1 MLPNQPDKS
10 SLVFPNIFGFDG
22 AMSRRGMLLAATV
35 ASLWGFNFVVID
47 WGMHGVPP
55 LLFVAIR
62 FAVVSLAA
70 LVVPRP
76 LVSWRVVLGVGAF
89 MSLGQFALLYT
100 AIGLGLQPGLAALLL
115 QAQAVL
121 TIMVAALALR
131 ERPNRAQVA
140 GVVTGSVG
148 LGVVALGRGGN
159 APALAVVLCL
169 LAALSWAVGN
179 VIARR
184 AGAAAPQGWRGS
196 LSLTVWS
203 SLVVPLPALA
213 LSALLD
219 GPAAITVAIGQFGWR
234 PILSTLYTAVLCTL
248 VGYAIFNRLLAT
260 NRSAAVVPWVLLAPV
275 VAMISASVLLGQ
287 RPNVW
292 ETVGGL
298 TLVLGVLFANLP
310 VGRAERPRVDPHG
323 APPLVPDVDE
333 RRGVRA

>member
-1 MLPNQPDKS
+1 MLPNQPEKS

-22 AMSRRGMLLAATV
+22 AMSRRDMLLAATV

-159 APALAVVLCL
+159 APALAVLLCL
-169 LAALSWAVGN
+169 LAALSWAIGN

-203 SLVVPLPALA
+203 SLVVPVPALA

-219 GPAAITVAIGQFGWR
+219 GPAAITAALGGFGWR
-234 PILSTLYTAVLCTL
+234 PILSTLYTAGLCTL
-248 VGYAIFNRLLAT
+248 VGYAIFNRLLAQ

-275 VAMISASVLLGQ
+275 VAMISAALLLGQ
-287 RPNVW
+287 IPNLW
-292 ETVGGL
+292 ETIGGL
-298 TLVLGVLFANLP
+298 TLVLGVLVANLP
-310 VGRAERPRVDPHG
+310 ARRRTRPARADRQDD
-323 APPLVPDVDE
+323 PLVELVE
-333 RRGVRA
+333 TSSG

>member
-1 MLPNQPDKS
+1 MLPNQPEKS

-22 AMSRRGMLLAATV
+22 AMSRRDMLLAATV

-121 TIMVAALALR
+121 TIAVAALALR

-159 APALAVVLCL
+159 APALAVLLCL

-203 SLVVPLPALA
+203 SLVVPVPALA

-219 GPAAITVAIGQFGWR
+219 GPAAITAALGGFGWR
-234 PILSTLYTAVLCTL
+234 PILSTLYTAGLCTL
-248 VGYAIFNRLLAT
+248 VGYAIFNRLLAQ

-275 VAMISASVLLGQ
+275 VAMISAALLLGQ
-287 RPNVW
+287 IPNLW
-292 ETVGGL
+292 ETIGGL
-298 TLVLGVLFANLP
+298 TLVLGVLVANLP
-310 VGRAERPRVDPHG
+310 ARRRTRPARADRQDD
-323 APPLVPDVDE
+323 PLVELVE
-333 RRGVRA
+333 TSCG